1 MSIEQLVDARTHK
14 VCMNL
19 HSIQMQ
25 YFLFSAETLSA
36 RHIIRYTTHSTYW
49 TVLEREENYAIF
61 EEI

>member
-1 MSIEQLVDARTHK
+1 
-14 VCMNL
+14 
-19 HSIQMQ
+19 MQ